1 MRLFR
6 AMTLVLCAAAGACQ
20 GTTPG
25 GNSVD
30 DEDALLKQGW
40 SHVRE
45 GESEKAIADFSQVI
59 ALDPTHFRLIFENDR
74 VQVIRVRLAPGEKTM
89 IMDIPAHVMTC
100 LTDQHVRI
108 VHAHDKPAERRHK
121 TGDSPW
127 VDKNEYGLENLGE
140 KPAEWILVV
149 PKPNGK

>member
-1 MRLFR
+1 MTRLLW
-6 AMTLVLCAAAGACQ
+6 LVAVMAVSHAAAQQENAFPPDIFD
-20 GTTPG
+20 TRP
-25 GNSVD
+25 V
-30 DEDALLKQGW
+30 
-40 SHVRE
+40 V
-45 GESEKAIADFSQVI
+45 
-59 ALDPTHFRLIFENDR
+59 LDPTHFRLILENDR
-74 VQVIRVRLAPGEKTM
+74 VQVIRVRLGPGEKTM

-121 TGDSPW
+121 TGDSLW

-149 PKPNGK
+149 PKPNGN